1 MAAVRWRP
9 DWAKDTTCA
18 FSGSTPSTTTR
29 PRRWSSAGPPWRR
42 PRRNASA
49 AASTASGRCPSRPGS
64 SPSWPPPG
72 ASTTPGI
79 RPDELDAVTYSF
91 DPALRL
97 PPAELGLH
105 DPWDD
110 LRQTYAERAP
120 DFLATAL
127 PGLDPSRVRFVPH
140 HVAHAAS
147 AGLAAPFDGDCAV
160 LVLDGRGERH
170 SHLAGRFSG
179 GTLETLY
186 SQQLPHSLGL
196 LYEDATSHLGFLR
209 SSDEYKVMALA
220 SYGKPRHL
228 DYLRQFVHATG
239 DGGFR
244 SVGVDWHELAPPR
257 SADDSWTA
265 DHADLASSLQTV
277 LEEVLLELTSWLYA
291 QTARQKPGAGRW
303 RRPQL
308 RRQHADLHRVGFR
321 AGLGAAGGRRRRHRA
336 RRGALRRSADGRG
349 PIPAFPGA
357 DLGREWSDDDLE
369 GGPAHGEDPLR
380 PAGRHRRRG
389 GRGAGRDG
397 IVAWFQGRSEF
408 GPRALG
414 HRSLLAHPGRES
426 NLRRLNDV
434 KGREQ
439 FRPVA
444 PMVLASRAAELF
456 SRGPIPSPY
465 MLFVH
470 DVADG
475 WRDRIPAAVHVDGTA
490 RIQSVDP
497 ATEPLVAR
505 MLHGFEQ
512 RTGLPGGDQH
522 QPEHRRP
529 ADGGLAAGR
538 PGVLR
543 FDARSTCWRSGR
555 SRYAAAVWGST
566 NERRYAGRRPSL
578 GDRDPDD
585 RPALAADAA
594 RQPVAVRAGHRH
606 GAATARRRGR
616 PARRPSGARPAVA
629 VGPGVG
635 AAQPR

>member
-1 MAAVRWRP
+1 MRILGINALYHDPSAALVVGGRTVAAAEEERFSRRKHGKRPVPFSAWELPELAAAWCLDHAGVRP
-9 DWAKDTTCA
+9 DA
-18 FSGSTPSTTTR
+18 
-29 PRRWSSAGPPWRR
+29 
-42 PRRNASA
+42 
-49 AASTASGRCPSRPGS
+49 
-64 SPSWPPPG
+64 
-72 ASTTPGI
+72 
-79 RPDELDAVTYSF
+79 LDAVTYSF
-91 DPALRL
+91 DPDLRM

-127 PGLDPSRVRFVPH
+127 PGLDPTRVRFVPH

-170 SHLAGRFSG
+170 SHLAGRFCG
-179 GTLETLY
+179 GALETLH

-196 LYEDATSHLGFLR
+196 LYEDATQHLGFVR

-244 SVGVDWHELAPPR
+244 TTGVDWSALAPQR
-257 SADDSWTA
+257 SADESWTA
-265 DHADLASSLQTV
+265 EHADLASSLQTV
-277 LEEVLLELTSWLYA
+277 LEEVLLELTSWLHA
-291 QTARQKPGAGRW
+291 QTHSKNLTLAGGVALNCVANTRISTE
-303 RRPQL
+303 
-308 RRQHADLHRVGFR
+308 AGF
-321 AGLGAAGGRRRRHRA
+321 GHVWVQPAAGDSGTA
-336 RRGALRRSADGRG
+336 LGGALYLAQRMGEDLL
-349 PIPAFPGA
+349 PFPGA
-357 DLGREWSDDDLE
+357 DLGRAWSDEDLE
-369 GGPAHGEDPLR
+369 AALR
-380 PAGRHRRRG
+380 TAKIPYDRPPDIADTV
-389 GRGAGRDG
+389 AEELAADG

-475 WRDRIPAAVHVDGTA
+475 WRGRIPAAVHVDGTA

-497 ATEPLVAR
+497 TTEPLVAR

-512 RTGLPGGDQH
+512 RTGLPVVINTS
-522 QPEHRRP
+522 
-529 ADGGLAAGR
+529 LNTAGR
-538 PGVLR
+538 PMVDSPR
-543 FDARSTCWRSGR
+543 DALECF
-555 SRYAAAVWGST
+555 GST
-566 NERRYAGRRPSL
+566 PVDL
-578 GDRDPDD
+578 
-585 RPALAADAA
+585 LAIG
-594 RQPVAVRAGHRH
+594 PFAVR
-606 GAATARRRGR
+606 RRSL
-616 PARRPSGARPAVA
+616 AEHE
-629 VGPGVG
+629 
-635 AAQPR
+635 